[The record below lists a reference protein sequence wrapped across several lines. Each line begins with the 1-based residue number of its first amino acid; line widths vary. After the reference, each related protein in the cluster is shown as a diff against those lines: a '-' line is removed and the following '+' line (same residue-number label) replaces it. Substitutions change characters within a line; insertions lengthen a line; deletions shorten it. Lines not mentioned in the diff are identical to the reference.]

1 MVAQA
6 CYPSPWEAE
15 GKEALNPAWAI
26 YQTVLN
32 TLKTHFVCVCARAY
46 LENKESGREQ
56 RTLQFFSSIR
66 RRRFAFLVNNF
77 KLEVNR
83 LYF

>member
-15 GKEALNPAWAI
+15 GEEVLNPAWAI
-26 YQTVLN
+26 YQTFLN
-32 TLKTHFVCVCARAY
+32 TLKTHFVCVRAY

-56 RTLQFFSSIR
+56 RTLQFFFSLEEDDLH
-66 RRRFAFLVNNF
+66 FL
-77 KLEVNR
+77 
-83 LYF
+83 